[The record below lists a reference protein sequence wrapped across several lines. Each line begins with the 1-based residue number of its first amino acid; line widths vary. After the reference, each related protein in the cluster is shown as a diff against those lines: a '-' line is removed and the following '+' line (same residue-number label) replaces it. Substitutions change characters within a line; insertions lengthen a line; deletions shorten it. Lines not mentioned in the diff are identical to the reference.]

1 LICGTLRRFV
11 STCSISPVGLLR
23 VFIGLAATVLAIG
36 VGFALMGA
44 WLVLPF
50 SGLEVLMLGA
60 AFLHHAR
67 RIGAEK
73 ELELRS
79 IRQN

>member
-1 LICGTLRRFV
+1 V

-23 VFIGLAATVLAIG
+23 VF
-36 VGFALMGA
+36 VG
-44 WLVLPF
+44 LPF
-50 SGLEVLMLGA
+50 SGLEVLMLGG
-60 AFLHHAR
+60 AFLHYAR

-73 ELELRS
+73 ELELRT

>member
-1 LICGTLRRFV
+1 V

-23 VFIGLAATVLAIG
+23 VFVGLAATVLAIG
-36 VGFALMGA
+36 VGFALVGA

-50 SGLEVLMLGA
+50 AGLEVLVLGG
-60 AFLHHAR
+60 AFLNYAR

-73 ELELRS
+73 ELELQT
-79 IRQN
+79 IKLN